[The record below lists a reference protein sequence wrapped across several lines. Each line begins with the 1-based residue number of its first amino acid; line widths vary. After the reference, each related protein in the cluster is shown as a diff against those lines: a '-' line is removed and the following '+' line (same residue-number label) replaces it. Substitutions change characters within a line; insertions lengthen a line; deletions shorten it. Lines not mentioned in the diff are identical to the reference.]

1 MHNPRSCGERH
12 DSNMAIIVLST
23 TIRAASCKKEAM
35 EKLREYL
42 RSVVK
47 VKGKKTGIPVAQVAR
62 QSGGTI
68 TDSYIFDILSG
79 KTKHISVEKLE
90 ALAKGLGMDSVELFK
105 ITIGYKPS
113 PDPAQDLTTILK
125 ILTGMTPK
133 EQAALLAYLRKK

>member
-1 MHNPRSCGERH
+1 
-12 DSNMAIIVLST
+12 
-23 TIRAASCKKEAM
+23 M
-35 EKLREYL
+35 EKLREFL

-47 VKGKKTGIPVAQVAR
+47 LKGKKTGIPVAQIAR

-79 KTKHISVEKLE
+79 KTKYISVDKLN

-113 PDPAQDLTTILK
+113 PDPGRELTTILR
-125 ILTGMTPK
+125 ILVDMTPK
-133 EQAALLAYLRKK
+133 ERTTLLASLRKKK